1 MDIMIAVQDVCV
13 SSQWLTAIILS
24 LCCFLPS
31 CLPAGQTVDYASIES
46 VVTRQGDT
54 ALLRCTSDGIS
65 KGAWLNRSSIIF
77 AGNDKWSVDPRVSIV
92 SSGGEYSLQIQKV
105 DVTDDGLYTCSVQS
119 ERNPKPKHLHLVVK
133 VPPKIYDISSDITV
147 NEGSNVSLIC
157 TASGKPDPTISWRHI
172 TPLARKYDSGE
183 YLNITG
189 ITRDQA
195 GDYECSAMN
204 DIASPDT
211 KTVKVIVKF
220 APAIHEMKSH
230 GVGLG
235 RTALLRCEA
244 AAVPTPSFEWY
255 KGEKRIN
262 KGQGIDIKNLSS
274 RSVLTVTNMTEDR
287 YGNYTCVAANILG
300 RANASVPLI
309 PIIEPTATSAVS
321 RSAPNTAPYG
331 STGRAEVLLACRYLI
346 LALSSFISVY

>member
-1 MDIMIAVQDVCV
+1 MMAIYV
-13 SSQWLTAIILS
+13 SPCGCLWQFEDHRVLNLAHFACIQPFLTQHKAAIH
-24 LCCFLPS
+24 P
-31 CLPAGQTVDYASIES
+31 VM
-46 VVTRQGDT
+46 
-54 ALLRCTSDGIS
+54 CTSDGIS